1 MSFPLDCLFCS
12 FASGEKSVDLVGQ
25 NGSAVAFRDINPQ
38 APLHV
43 LVIPREH
50 YADVATLAGAEPQ
63 VLADLVTLAQEV
75 ALDQGDGDYRLVFN
89 SGPTAGQSVYH
100 VHGHVLGG
108 KRLGW
113 TPA

>member
-12 FASGEKSVDLVGQ
+12 FASGEKHVDLVGQ
-25 NGSAVAFRDINPQ
+25 NQSAVAFRDINPQ

-43 LVIPREH
+43 LVIPRDH
-50 YADVATLAGAEPQ
+50 YADVAALAGADPQ
-63 VLADLVTLAQEV
+63 VLADLVSLAQEV
-75 ALDQGDGDYRLVFN
+75 ALDEGDGDYRLVFN

-100 VHGHVLGG
+100 VHGHVIGG
-108 KRLGW
+108 KTLGW